1 MTKRSIRVLT
11 ALYLLALTACG
22 SPVTPKTPAQ
32 ALLEGRAA
40 LGVAA
45 AAFNVYA
52 SQRPFCNDPG
62 AKVPPLCAE
71 RSVVIQGDK
80 TAHQVAAA
88 FDRAEVIVNTVGVA
102 DTQWAAIG
110 EAAKQLLSFQSF
122 VVQAKGA
129 K

>member
-1 MTKRSIRVLT
+1 VIHLR
-11 ALYLLALTACG
+11 LLALALLLVAC
-22 SPVTPKTPAQ
+22 SAVPAPKTPTQ
-32 ALLEGRAA
+32 AILEGRAA

-52 SQRPFCNDPG
+52 SQRPFCNDAG
-62 AKVPPLCAE
+62 AKPPPLCAE

-80 TAHQVAAA
+80 VAHQVAAA
-88 FDRAEVIVNTVGVA
+88 FDRAEVVVNTVGVA
-102 DTQWAAIG
+102 DTQWSAVG